1 MFHFSSDIFKQNY
14 SILYPFQVTTK
25 NDDANE
31 AFVKEAEKL
40 SQKKEYKGGILLVE
54 TSAHENI
61 NVDLAFIALA
71 QQIDRSKGRS
81 KIVPFVEAARARK
94 EMLDAS
100 TEAFM
105 SLIRSQVWTYSRV
118 RWYSMLYFSLR

>member
-1 MFHFSSDIFKQNY
+1 M
-14 SILYPFQVTTK
+14 TTK

-40 SQKKEYKGGILLVE
+40 TQRKEYKGGILLVE

-61 NVDLAFIALA
+61 NVDLAFISLA
-71 QQIDRSKGRS
+71 QQIDRSKGRA

-105 SLIRSQVWTYSRV
+105 SLIRSQV
-118 RWYSMLYFSLR
+118 FISLI